1 MLQLSR
7 TLIGRNVL
15 SLRNGQIIGRTMS
28 VIINPD
34 SLKIEGIYCA
44 PSEGKNQLILLPL
57 DIRDVLAQG
66 VVVDDIEALTDP
78 AELVRLH
85 KIIAYEYT
93 PLGKQVIDTNKT
105 KLGKVSDYAYNTDN
119 FYVQKIYASQSILRN
134 FLGGNVGIDRS
145 QIQEV
150 TPKKIIVDSTLNTL
164 PVGAPAA

>member
-15 SLRNGQIIGRTMS
+15 SLRNGQVIGRTLS

-34 SLKIEGIYCA
+34 NLKIEGLYCA
-44 PSEGKNQLILLPL
+44 PTTGKTQLILLPQ

-66 VVVDDIEALTDP
+66 VVVDDADVLTDP
-78 AELVRLH
+78 NELVRLH
-85 KIIAYEYT
+85 KIISYEYS
-93 PLGKQVIDTNKT
+93 PLGKAVIDTTKT
-105 KLGKVSDYAYNTDN
+105 RLGRVSDYAYNTDN
-119 FYVQKIYASQSILRN
+119 FYVQKIYVSQSILRN

-145 QIQEV
+145 QVQEV
-150 TPKKIIVDSTLNTL
+150 TPKKIIVDSTLKTL